1 VEEGQGRQW
10 RWHARISLTDGSRP
24 LVPLDP
30 DIPHEDTAGA
40 AECAATTSAYFRE
53 NGMAPDTTKETVAEY
68 AARWLSD
75 REGRVNP
82 IRDDRGRMNHHVLP
96 VLGPLDV
103 TRFGRDDVER
113 LRDALDVKIADGTL
127 SWKTAANCWTV
138 ITSMCSDMV
147 SSKRRELRVRDDNAT
162 DKVRAPER
170 GGNKAKQ
177 YLYPSEFLTF
187 VSCEKIPLRW
197 RRAVAVAVYT
207 YTRDGELRVLRWD
220 GGDVDLE
227 HGMLSITRACNRRT
241 KDMKGTKTGESRRFA
256 VEANLLPLLTTMR
269 SESHEKGLVIALP
282 SERAMARNLRRW
294 LWKANVRRP
303 ELHKGSPTR
312 KQLTWHDLR
321 ATGATWMAVRGDD
334 PLKIKQRCG
343 HQTFSTT
350 EIYIREA
357 EAVRE
362 GFGEVFPALP
372 AALQGPTGNSGRIL
386 ARGRIPVT
394 IGPKTRPFERGGRDS
409 NPRMTVLQGESD
421 SAQTSRAAGAALE
434 LVFFRDGSD
443 RSTIGRGLRRGQWGS
458 KGAVC
463 SEGRRMRDITAL
475 QSVLVRFA
483 QVEAR
488 KRNTRLRAELCA
500 AGALRLVVAQTVG
513 LIGRVPAR
521 EDHFCRD
528 ALAERGERSVKGIDA
543 CRPRAARRRDGVIA
557 RIRPALR
564 CAGTRSIRAAVPV
577 GDGNDTAA
585 MAY

>member
-1 VEEGQGRQW
+1 VTDPAGSKLPRRTTRGRPATGSLQWTKDKDGRW
-10 RWHARISLTDGSRP
+10 RWHARISLTDRSRP

-30 DIPHEDTAGA
+30 NILHEDTAGA
-40 AECAATTSAYFRE
+40 AECAAKTSAYFRE
-53 NGMAPDTTKETVAEY
+53 NGMAPDSTKETVAEY
-68 AARWLSD
+68 AAGWLVD
-75 REGRVNP
+75 REGRVNS

-113 LRDALDVKIADGTL
+113 LRDALDAKIADGTL

-170 GGNKAKQ
+170 GGHKAKQ

-187 VSCEKIPLRW
+187 VSCDKIPLRW

-227 HGMLSITRACNRRT
+227 HGVLSITRAYNRRT
-241 KDMKGTKTGESRRFA
+241 KDLKDTKTGESRRFA
-256 VEANLLPLLTTMR
+256 VEANLLPLLTAMR
-269 SESHEKGLVIALP
+269 DESHAKGLVIVLP

-303 ELHKGSPTR
+303 ELDNGSPTR

-372 AALQGPTGNSGRIL
+372 AALRGPIGNSGRIL

-409 NPRMTVLQGESD
+409 KATRCVASRGYLRNVAGFRALGRPERPPIPPRSTTRWTGPWTARRPS
-421 SAQTSRAAGAALE
+421 SWRSRRPSRKPRQQVATTWSSSWL
-434 LVFFRDGSD
+434 DGSKRGPFVPLRESMRRTISPS
-443 RSTIGRGLRRGQWGS
+443 RSGWPRRPASGRSWPR
-458 KGAVC
+458 
-463 SEGRRMRDITAL
+463 
-475 QSVLVRFA
+475 
-483 QVEAR
+483 
-488 KRNTRLRAELCA
+488 
-500 AGALRLVVAQTVG
+500 
-513 LIGRVPAR
+513 
-521 EDHFCRD
+521 CRD
-528 ALAERGERSVKGIDA
+528 SSMRSDA
-543 CRPRAARRRDGVIA
+543 SARA
-557 RIRPALR
+557 
-564 CAGTRSIRAAVPV
+564 V
-577 GDGNDTAA
+577 G
-585 MAY
+585 